1 MLDELRENRLRKIG
15 ELHRENINPY
25 PHRYLPVDKIGAIVN
40 NWEEDKKVKIAGR
53 VMAKREHGKSAFID
67 MKDHSGKIQVYF
79 KKDIIGENQFQMF
92 ADYIDIGDIIGVE
105 GRTFK
110 TRTAEP
116 TVLAEKFKLLSKS
129 LLPLPEKWHGLRD
142 TELRYRK
149 RYLDLIMNDEVKKIF
164 LIRSKVVNL
173 IRGFLDKKGFMEV
186 ETPMLH
192 KVPGGA
198 AGKPFKTYHE
208 VYDLELYLRIAPE
221 LYLKRLLVGGF
232 EKVYEINRS
241 FRNEGISTRH
251 NPEFTMLEL
260 YWAYADY
267 QDMMNLCEELLCYV
281 IDEVKGSLEFEYQE
295 EILNFKTP
303 WKRVSFPEILG
314 EKDLDIE
321 KLREIL
327 EKRLGKKL
335 DRLSRSQVLKL
346 CEEYI
351 ETQIGKDPV
360 FVIDHLKALSPLA
373 KSKEDNPQ
381 LVERFEL
388 FISGMEIAN
397 AYSELNDPVEQRRR
411 FEEKIKIE
419 EESKLIDYDF
429 LEALEYGMPPA
440 GGLGIGIDRL
450 VMLLTNTTS
459 IREVLLF
466 PLLKPES
473 NQ

>member
-1 MLDELRENRLRKIG
+1 
-15 ELHRENINPY
+15 
-25 PHRYLPVDKIGAIVN
+25 
-40 NWEEDKKVKIAGR
+40 
-53 VMAKREHGKSAFID
+53 
-67 MKDHSGKIQVYF
+67 
-79 KKDIIGENQFQMF
+79 
-92 ADYIDIGDIIGVE
+92 E

-116 TVLAEKFKLLSKS
+116 TVLAEKLKLLSKS

-173 IRGFLDKKGFMEV
+173 IRSFLDKRGFMEV

-208 VYDLELYLRIAPE
+208 IYDLELYLRIAPE

-321 KLREIL
+321 KLKEIL

-450 VMLLTNTTS
+450 VMLLTNTAS